1 MSANTF
7 SKLLLSCAVAL
18 GALAFAQ
25 PSAAQSGTRDQVRA
39 IEQEYSRQTNG
50 RSISDEQLEYYLDRS
65 NAGWPMSR
73 ISQDMADSRRM
84 APSNPWRAQQGWSA
98 TAVVCSSTDNRYREC
113 AVPFR
118 GRAVLSQQISQAPCV
133 EGQSWGQKQ
142 GLVWVNRGC
151 RARFATVPDTM
162 GNAPGNRPSIACK
175 SQQGAR
181 AVCNTGMNGR
191 MQLISRFKNS
201 GACIEGRT
209 WGQRANQVWVS
220 DNCRAR
226 FAAANRQRSN
236 NGVGYDSR
244 DERNDRDNREHG
256 QDEYSRGPSQ
266 DGDDRRGKSGWMRDP
281 AYAVDCSSEGSHQR
295 CNWDGRYGSPRLV
308 QRTSRNDCV
317 EGRTWGYSERD
328 GLWVSGGCRARFG
341 AR

>member
-7 SKLLLSCAVAL
+7 SKLLLSCAFAL
-18 GALAFAQ
+18 GALAFSQ

-39 IEQEYSRQTNG
+39 IELEYARQTNG
-50 RSISDEQLEYYLDRS
+50 RSISDDQLEYYLDRA

-73 ISQDMADSRRM
+73 ISQDMADTRRM
-84 APSNPWRAQQGWSA
+84 APNNPWRAQQGWAA
-98 TAVVCSSTDNRYREC
+98 TAVVCSSIDNRYREC

-118 GRAVLSQQISQAPCV
+118 GRAVVNQQISHAACI

-142 GLVWVNRGC
+142 GMVWVNRGC
-151 RARFATVPDTM
+151 RARFAMVPDAV
-162 GNAPGNRPSIACK
+162 GNAPGNRPSVVCK
-175 SQQGAR
+175 SRQGAR

-191 MQLISRFKNS
+191 MRLISRFKNS
-201 GACIEGRT
+201 GPCIEGRT

-220 DNCRAR
+220 GNCRAR
-226 FAAANRQRSN
+226 FAAANNQRPN

-244 DERNDRDNREHG
+244 DERRDGAR
-256 QDEYSRGPSQ
+256 
-266 DGDDRRGKSGWMRDP
+266 WMRDP
-281 AYAVDCSSEGSHQR
+281 GYSVECSSNDARQQR
-295 CNWDGRYGSPRLV
+295 CNWDARYGSPRLV
-308 QRTSRNDCV
+308 QRTSQADCI

-328 GLWVSGGCRARFG
+328 GLWVGGGCRARFA

>member
-7 SKLLLSCAVAL
+7 SKVLLSCAFAL
-18 GALAFAQ
+18 GALAFSP
-25 PSAAQSGTRDQVRA
+25 PSQAQSGTRDQVRA
-39 IEQEYSRQTNG
+39 IEQEYARQTNG
-50 RSISDEQLEYYLDRS
+50 RTISDEQLEYYLDRS

-73 ISQDMADSRRM
+73 ISQDMAESRRN
-84 APSNPWRAQQGWSA
+84 AQGDGWRAQQGWAA
-98 TAVVCSSTDNRYREC
+98 TAVVCSSIDNRYREC

-118 GRAVLSQQISQAPCV
+118 GRAVLNQQISQSSCI

-151 RARFATVPDTM
+151 RARFTMVPDNA
-162 GNAPGNRPSIACK
+162 GNAPGNRPSVVCK

-181 AVCNTGMNGR
+181 VVCNTGMNGR
-191 MQLISRFKNS
+191 IRLVSRFKNS

-209 WGQRANQVWVS
+209 WGQRGNQVWVS

-226 FAAANRQRSN
+226 FALANNQRPN

-244 DERNDRDNREHG
+244 DEYNNRDYR
-256 QDEYSRGPSQ
+256 Q
-266 DGDDRRGKSGWMRDP
+266 DGPGWMRDP
-281 AYAVDCSSEGSHQR
+281 NYSVTCSSSDNRQQR
-295 CNWDGRYGSPRLV
+295 CNWDARYGTPRLV
-308 QRTSRNDCV
+308 QRTSQAACV
-317 EGRTWGYSERD
+317 EGRTWGYSDRD
-328 GLWVSGGCRARFG
+328 GLWVSGGCRARFA

>member
-1 MSANTF
+1 MSASPL
-7 SKLLLSCAVAL
+7 SKLLLSCAFAL
-18 GALAFAQ
+18 GALAFS
-25 PSAAQSGTRDQVRA
+25 PTSAAQGGSRDQVRA
-39 IEQEYSRQTNG
+39 IEQEYARQTNG
-50 RSISDEQLEYYLDRS
+50 RTISDEQLEYYLDRS
-65 NAGWPMSR
+65 YAGWPMSR

-84 APSNPWRAQQGWSA
+84 APANPWRAQQGWEA
-98 TAVVCSSTDNRYREC
+98 TAVVCSSVDNRYREC

-118 GRAVLSQQISQAPCV
+118 GRAVVNQQISQSACV

-151 RARFATVPDTM
+151 RARFAMVPDNM
-162 GNAPGNRPSIACK
+162 GNAPGNRPSVVCK

-226 FAAANRQRSN
+226 FAAANNQRPN

-244 DERNDRDNREHG
+244 DERNDRDNR
-256 QDEYSRGPSQ
+256 QDAENRDDRYY
-266 DGDDRRGKSGWMRDP
+266 GDDRRTGSGWMRDP
-281 AYAVDCSSEGSHQR
+281 GYSVVCSSSDSRQQR
-295 CNWDGRYGSPRLV
+295 CEWDARYGSPRLV
-308 QRTSRNDCV
+308 QRTSQADCV
-317 EGRTWGYSERD
+317 EGRSWGYSDRD
-328 GLWVSGGCRARFG
+328 GLWVGGGCRARFA

>member
-7 SKLLLSCAVAL
+7 SKLLLSCACAL
-18 GALAFAQ
+18 GALAFSP
-25 PSAAQSGTRDQVRA
+25 PSQGQSGTRDQVRA

-50 RSISDEQLEYYLDRS
+50 RSISDEQLEYYLDRA

-73 ISQDMADSRRM
+73 ISQDMADTRRM
-84 APSNPWRAQQGWSA
+84 APNNPWRAQQGWSA
-98 TAVVCSSTDNRYREC
+98 TAVVCSSIDNRYREC

-118 GRAVLSQQISQAPCV
+118 GRAVINQQISQSPCV

-151 RARFATVPDTM
+151 RARFSMVPDNIGT
-162 GNAPGNRPSIACK
+162 APGVRPSVVCK
-175 SQQGAR
+175 SQQGVR
-181 AVCNTGMNGR
+181 KVCNTGMNGR
-191 MQLISRFKNS
+191 MQLVSRFKSS

-226 FAAANRQRSN
+226 FAAANRQRPN

-244 DERNDRDNREHG
+244 DERNDRDYR
-256 QDEYSRGPSQ
+256 Q
-266 DGDDRRGKSGWMRDP
+266 DGDNRGNPGWMRDP
-281 AYAVDCSSEGSHQR
+281 AYAVNCSSSDSRQQR
-295 CNWDGRYGSPRLV
+295 CNWDARYGMPRLV
-308 QRTSRNDCV
+308 QRTSQADCV

-328 GLWVSGGCRARFG
+328 GLWVGGGCRARFA

>member
-1 MSANTF
+1 MSSSTL
-7 SKLLLSCAVAL
+7 SKLLLSCAFVL
-18 GALAFAQ
+18 GALVFSPTSQAQ
-25 PSAAQSGTRDQVRA
+25 NGSRDQVRA
-39 IEQEYSRQTNG
+39 IEQEYARQTNG
-50 RSISDEQLEYYLDRS
+50 RSISDDQLEYYLDRA

-73 ISQDMADSRRM
+73 ISQDMADSRRG
-84 APSNPWRAQQGWSA
+84 APNNDWRPQQGWAA
-98 TAVVCSSTDNRYREC
+98 TAVVCSSVDNRYREC

-118 GRAVLSQQISQAPCV
+118 GRAVINQQISQSPCV

-151 RARFATVPDTM
+151 RARFSMVPDNIGT
-162 GNAPGNRPSIACK
+162 APGVRPSVVCK
-175 SQQGAR
+175 SQQGVR
-181 AVCNTGMNGR
+181 KVCNTGMNGR
-191 MQLISRFKNS
+191 MQLVSRFKSS

-226 FAAANRQRSN
+226 FAAANRQRPN

-244 DERNDRDNREHG
+244 DERNDRDYR
-256 QDEYSRGPSQ
+256 Q
-266 DGDDRRGKSGWMRDP
+266 DGDNRGNPGWMRDP
-281 AYAVDCSSEGSHQR
+281 AYAVNCSSSDSRQQR
-295 CNWDGRYGSPRLV
+295 CNWDARYGMPRVV
-308 QRTSRNDCV
+308 QRTSQADCV

-328 GLWVSGGCRARFG
+328 GLWVGGGCRARFA

>member
-1 MSANTF
+1 MSANTL
-7 SKLLLSCAVAL
+7 SKLLLSCAFAL
-18 GALAFAQ
+18 GALAFA
-25 PSAAQSGTRDQVRA
+25 PPAAAQSGSRDQVRA

-50 RSISDEQLEYYLDRS
+50 RSISDDQLEYYLDRA

-84 APSNPWRAQQGWSA
+84 APGGAWRPQGGWSA
-98 TAVVCSSTDNRYREC
+98 TAVVCSSIDDRYREC

-118 GRAVLSQQISQAPCV
+118 GRAVVNQQISKSACV

-151 RARFATVPDTM
+151 RARFTMVPDAV
-162 GNAPGNRPSIACK
+162 GNRPGNRPSVVCK
-175 SQQGAR
+175 SQNGAR
-181 AVCNTGMNGR
+181 TVCNTGMNGR
-191 MQLISRFKNS
+191 IQLISRFKSS

-226 FAAANRQRSN
+226 FAVANNQRPNS
-236 NGVGYDSR
+236 GVGYDSR
-244 DERNDRDNREHG
+244 DERNDRDYR
-256 QDEYSRGPSQ
+256 Q
-266 DGDDRRGKSGWMRDP
+266 DGDDRSSGAGWKRDP
-281 AYAVDCSSEGSHQR
+281 GYSVVCSSTDSRQQR
-295 CNWDGRYGSPRLV
+295 CNWDARYGSPRLV
-308 QRTSRNDCV
+308 QRTSQADCV
-317 EGRTWGYSERD
+317 EGRSWGYSDRD
-328 GLWVSGGCRARFG
+328 GLWVGGGCRARFA

>member
-7 SKLLLSCAVAL
+7 SKLLLSCAFAL
-18 GALAFAQ
+18 GALAFSP
-25 PSAAQSGTRDQVRA
+25 PSQAQSGTRDQVRA

-50 RSISDEQLEYYLDRS
+50 RSISDEQLEYYLDRA

-73 ISQDMADSRRM
+73 ISQDMADTRRM
-84 APSNPWRAQQGWSA
+84 APNNPWRAQQGWSA
-98 TAVVCSSTDNRYREC
+98 TAVVCSSIDNRYREC

-118 GRAVLSQQISQAPCV
+118 GRAVINQQISQSACV

-151 RARFATVPDTM
+151 RARFTM
-162 GNAPGNRPSIACK
+162 VRDAVAPAPPSRPSVVCK

-181 AVCNTGMNGR
+181 VSCNTGMNGR
-191 MQLISRFKNS
+191 MHLISRFKNS

-209 WGQRANQVWVS
+209 WGQRGNQIWVS

-226 FAAANRQRSN
+226 FVLANNQRRN
-236 NGVGYDSR
+236 DGVGYDSR
-244 DERNDRDNREHG
+244 DERRDG
-256 QDEYSRGPSQ
+256 
-266 DGDDRRGKSGWMRDP
+266 GWRPDP
-281 AYAVDCSSEGSHQR
+281 AYSVSCSSQTRQQR
-295 CNWDGRYGSPRLV
+295 CDWDGRYGSPRLR
-308 QRTSRNDCV
+308 QRTSQVDCV

-328 GLWVSGGCRARFG
+328 GLWVSGGCRASFT